1 MTTVGATTVLDP
13 ADRSS
18 GRSSG
23 RTPAADGAPGAMAAG
38 ARAMAPMLVAYVPF
52 GLVVGAAVAASANPV
67 AAWLGTSTIYGGAAH
82 LAVLDVLAGGAGWVA
97 AAAVGLLVN
106 ARLAAYAGAMAP
118 HWRGTP
124 LRQRLAAGV
133 MLTDAP
139 WALAR
144 PRTGGHNRFY
154 LGAALTLFLGWPVLV
169 TLGVLVGDQFS
180 ASPTGQLLP
189 PLTLG
194 VLVVT
199 QLGERPVR
207 AGVAAATATAV
218 ATASL
223 SAGLSLLLAGVAGVL
238 AAQLSEVRS

>member
-1 MTTVGATTVLDP
+1 MTTATTTAVV
-13 ADRSS
+13 
-18 GRSSG
+18 
-23 RTPAADGAPGAMAAG
+23 ADGASGPATAPASDGASGAVAAG

-52 GLVVGAAVAASANPV
+52 GLVVGAAVAASADPL

-82 LAVLDVLAGGAGWVA
+82 LAVLDVLDAGSGWVA
-97 AAAVGLLVN
+97 AAAIGLLVN

-124 LRQRLAAGV
+124 LRRRLAAAV

-144 PRTGGHNRFY
+144 PRTRDHNGFY
-154 LGAALTLFLGWPVLV
+154 LGAAMTLFLGWPVLV

-180 ASPTGQLLP
+180 SSPTGQLLP
-189 PLTLG
+189 ALTLG
-194 VLVVT
+194 VLVVP

-207 AGVAAATATAV
+207 TGVLAASVTAV

-223 SAGLSLLLAGVAGVL
+223 DAGPALLLAGLAGVL
-238 AAQLSEVRS
+238 AAHVSEARS